1 MTHREPEH
9 DRPPL
14 WVRRSR
20 SRPYEVAVLLIL
32 VVLAV
37 SVGLHRR
44 LGHPAT
50 PAPVAVGW
58 PQR

>member
-1 MTHREPEH
+1 MTHREPER

-20 SRPYEVAVLLIL
+20 SRPYEIAVLLIC

-44 LGHPAT
+44 LGHEVQPA
-50 PAPVAVGW
+50 AAAGW